1 MKYNKRISRFTAG
14 IMVAAALALF
24 SGCVQGEAESSGSSA
39 QASEVQN
46 IQITSKAINIDEGIF
61 KGEGNVPVVEGI
73 SDKKVQE
80 RINRR
85 FQEEADE
92 FIDMQAQSARLI
104 IEDAYEDDY
113 SKTASVDYEVKHS
126 DGKIVS
132 ILMSKT
138 VKEGEY
144 GYSINKVYNI
154 DVNTGKD
161 IEIGKLFKDGSY
173 KETME
178 KYITENLD
186 MNGKKY
192 AVKID
197 NEQAYY
203 IDGSSVVLSF
213 EPYEIGS
220 DQDKY
225 FEFNIPFEVFGDS
238 IDTNV
243 KLKPYA
249 VDVVAKK
256 VSLQEAWIDE
266 DISMPVIAGL
276 SDSAVQEKINSMIEK
291 EITDFKNEFEVTA
304 KEDYEDMKTFEPNP
318 RPYVASISFEEK
330 CNQEGILSLYV
341 VYYEYTG
348 GAHGMHTD
356 VSYNIDLETGEL
368 ITYDKLFKEDFNYK
382 SVIDKNIYRQI
393 DGIKQQYI
401 NEALSR
407 GESVEDAYIPYQ
419 GFEGIADDQPFYIND
434 DRIGVY
440 FGLYEI
446 ASYADGIPTFEIPIS
461 ELNEGLNPKYAKNFE

>member
-1 MKYNKRISRFTAG
+1 MKYNKMILRLTAG
-14 IMVAAALALF
+14 IMMAAVLTLF
-24 SGCVQGEAESSGSSA
+24 AGCAKGEAESNATGI

-61 KGEGNVPVVEGI
+61 KATGNIPVVDGL

-104 IEDAYEDDY
+104 NQGTVGDDY
-113 SKTASVDYEVKHS
+113 SKTASVDYEVKYN

-132 ILMSKT
+132 VLMSKT

-144 GYSINKVYNI
+144 GYSLNDVYNI
-154 DVNTGKD
+154 DINTGKD
-161 IEIGKLFKDGSY
+161 IGLGKLFKDGSY

-178 KYITENLD
+178 KYIGENLD

-192 AVKID
+192 SVNID
-197 NEQAYY
+197 NQQAYY
-203 IDGSSVVLSF
+203 IDGSSIVLSF

-225 FEFNIPFEVFGDS
+225 FEFNIPFETFGDS

-249 VDVVAKK
+249 VDVATKK
-256 VSLQEAWIDE
+256 ISLQEEWIDE
-266 DISMPVIAGL
+266 DISVPVITGL
-276 SDSAVQEKINSMIEK
+276 SDSAVQEKINAMLEK
-291 EITDFKNEFEVTA
+291 EITEFKDEFEVMA
-304 KEDYEDMKTFEPNP
+304 KEAYEDMKSFEPNP
-318 RPYVASISFEEK
+318 RPFVASISFDEK
-330 CNQEGILSLYV
+330 CNQEGVLSLYV
-341 VYYEYTG
+341 IYYEYTG
-348 GAHGMHTD
+348 GAHGMHND
-356 VSYNIDLETGEL
+356 VSYNIDLGTGDI

-382 SVIDKNIYRQI
+382 SVIDKNVYRQI
-393 DGIKQQYI
+393 DEIKQQYI

-419 GFEGIADDQPFYIND
+419 AFEGIADDQPFYIKD

-461 ELNEGLNPKYAKNFE
+461 ELKEGLSPKYAKYFE

>member
-1 MKYNKRISRFTAG
+1 MKHNRRFSRVAMG
-14 IMVAAALALF
+14 IMMVAALAIF
-24 SGCVQGEAESSGSSA
+24 SGCAQGEAENAGENA
-39 QASEVQN
+39 QVSEVQS
-46 IQITSKAINIDEGIF
+46 IQIKSNPIDINEDNFIG
-61 KGEGNVPVVEGI
+61 KGNIPVVEGL
-73 SDKKVQE
+73 SDEKVQE

-104 IEDAYEDDY
+104 SQGAVEDDY
-113 SKTASVDYEVKHS
+113 SKTASVDYEVKYN
-126 DGKIVS
+126 DGKVVS
-132 ILMSKT
+132 VLMSKA
-138 VKEGEY
+138 VEGNY
-144 GYSINKVYNI
+144 GYPLNDIYNI
-154 DVNTGKD
+154 DLNTGKD
-161 IEIGKLFKDGSY
+161 IELGKLFKDEGY

-178 KYITENLD
+178 KYIKENLD

-192 AVKID
+192 SVAIEND
-197 NEQAYY
+197 QDYY
-203 IDGSSVVLSF
+203 IDGSNVVLAF
-213 EPYEIGS
+213 APYAIGS

-225 FEFNIPFEVFGDS
+225 FEFNIPFEIFGDS

-249 VDVVAKK
+249 VNVMAKK
-256 VSLQEAWIDE
+256 ISVQEEWIDE
-266 DISMPVIAGL
+266 DISMPVLTGL
-276 SDSAVQEKINSMIEK
+276 SDSKVQEKINAMIEK
-291 EITDFKNEFEVTA
+291 EIMDFKNEFEPMA
-304 KEDYEDMKTFEPNP
+304 KESYEDMKSFEPNP

-356 VSYNIDLETGEL
+356 ISYNIDLETGEL
-368 ITYDKLFKEDFNYK
+368 ITYDSLFKEDFNYK
-382 SVIDKNIYRQI
+382 SVIDKNIYRQT
-393 DGIKQQYI
+393 DEIKQQYI

-407 GESVEDAYIPYQ
+407 GESAEDAFIPYQ
-419 GFEGIADDQPFYIND
+419 GFEGIADDQPFYIKD

-446 ASYADGIPTFEIPIS
+446 ASYAAGIPTFEIPVS
-461 ELNEGLNPKYAKNFE
+461 ELEEGVNPKYAKYFE